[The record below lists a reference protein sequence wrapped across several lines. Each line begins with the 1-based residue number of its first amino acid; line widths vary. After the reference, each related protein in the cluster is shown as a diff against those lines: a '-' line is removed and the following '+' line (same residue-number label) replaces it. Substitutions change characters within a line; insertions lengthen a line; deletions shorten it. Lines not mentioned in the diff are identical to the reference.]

1 MTNSTHLP
9 NHKNQLDFQGL
20 LMAARQLMAVI
31 MAVVAFSTEAA
42 AQSFPS
48 NCSSKDLDA
57 IETILEG
64 STPNSLLPGNR
75 RIKLT
80 IANKSASDRRAFV
93 MWAKMNRYDINGV
106 LKESRNIAFG
116 VDSVKKNTTMTL
128 TSRDSLY
135 FGGEDLIEL
144 TNIYTAWSGK
154 NTDDIT
160 YLLNNS
166 SKIAPN
172 CAVKN
177 PVKVYTGVN
186 ARFFTE
192 KAACANGKGL
202 IKTRP
207 FGGKAPYTVSLS
219 LSGSATQTTTT
230 VTNDLDSVLASM
242 PPGIYKVTIVDAK
255 FNSSVFT
262 REIQAPDGLAKPG
275 LNITH
280 PNCTIGKGQIKVTN
294 LNGNAKYDL
303 VQNGQVILSTTNGEF
318 NDIVSG
324 DYKVVA
330 THGFCVNGDS
340 AKVNKQPRTPNKP
353 QFDVFHPTCTRA
365 KGSIKLT
372 NMDAEFAY
380 TLKQNGVIKFTA
392 QGDLFDEVDPGTYDV
407 VAAGVCSNSNGTTI
421 NPAPAQPHDIQATVT
436 QSTTENCFR
445 GGKIDITSWRD
456 DKPNNYSYIL
466 VNATD
471 TIYAVEGVLDNVKAG
486 TYDLYAIRGQCFKT
500 QGVVI
505 NAPADRLPDLEE
517 GDVEFIQPNLC
528 ADGSITIKNAKYNN
542 SGFVGNGGQVEYAI
556 FDGAWQSGNSFS
568 VASNAKGKLNIQVQ
582 EAGKSSANRAIC
594 PGEYKGVVPCTAATV
609 APEVVT
615 ASSRTV
621 VSEQTAKSA
630 TTYLGSANMNAA
642 IDVKTI
648 PNPFSSKVR
657 FVISAEQDGNGTL
670 EIFNLQGQKLRTIYS
685 GFINRGTNFFDLTM
699 PTNSNSAELVYVLK
713 VGSTKLSGKLIQAG
727 K

>member
-9 NHKNQLDFQGL
+9 NYKNRLDLQGL

-154 NTDDIT
+154 STDDIT

-340 AKVNKQPRTPNKP
+340 AKVNKQPR
-353 QFDVFHPTCTRA
+353 
-365 KGSIKLT
+365 
-372 NMDAEFAY
+372 
-380 TLKQNGVIKFTA
+380 
-392 QGDLFDEVDPGTYDV
+392 
-407 VAAGVCSNSNGTTI
+407 
-421 NPAPAQPHDIQATVT
+421 
-436 QSTTENCFR
+436 
-445 GGKIDITSWRD
+445 
-456 DKPNNYSYIL
+456 
-466 VNATD
+466 
-471 TIYAVEGVLDNVKAG
+471 
-486 TYDLYAIRGQCFKT
+486 
-500 QGVVI
+500 
-505 NAPADRLPDLEE
+505 
-517 GDVEFIQPNLC
+517 
-528 ADGSITIKNAKYNN
+528 
-542 SGFVGNGGQVEYAI
+542 
-556 FDGAWQSGNSFS
+556 
-568 VASNAKGKLNIQVQ
+568 
-582 EAGKSSANRAIC
+582 
-594 PGEYKGVVPCTAATV
+594 
-609 APEVVT
+609 
-615 ASSRTV
+615 
-621 VSEQTAKSA
+621 
-630 TTYLGSANMNAA
+630 
-642 IDVKTI
+642 
-648 PNPFSSKVR
+648 
-657 FVISAEQDGNGTL
+657 
-670 EIFNLQGQKLRTIYS
+670 
-685 GFINRGTNFFDLTM
+685 
-699 PTNSNSAELVYVLK
+699 
-713 VGSTKLSGKLIQAG
+713 
-727 K
+727 